1 MNPADRVDMHM
12 ALVIADNEAEMM
24 ASADPMRLRNASYA
38 RAAAA
43 LALSH
48 LRGYEDQ
55 PEVLEAVCAE
65 ALGNELAQASVS
77 SGATTPEW
85 ECEHLLACAAREQA
99 EANIEEIYNRG
110 DFAYEATVGLG
121 DVRGH
126 AEADATRF
134 ADSGNRSRLEGVN
147 ADRRVT
153 AAFDLSP
160 QTVMDV
166 ARRMDE
172 PVSITWA
179 QADELA
185 TEFCDAVAQVD
196 LDSYDYQDLES
207 RILAAHEERRGQGAY
222 RPYELGRWEELG
234 DESGA
239 R

>member
-12 ALVIADNEAEMM
+12 ALVIADNEVDLLAR
-24 ASADPMRLRNASYA
+24 ADPMRSRNASYA
-38 RAAAA
+38 RATAC

-48 LRGYEDQ
+48 LRRYEDQ

-65 ALGNELAQASVS
+65 ALGSESAQARVS

-85 ECEHLLACAAREQA
+85 ECGHLLACAARGHA
-99 EANIEEIYNRG
+99 EANLEEIYNRG
-110 DFAYEATVGLG
+110 DFAYEATAYIA
-121 DVRGH
+121 DVRGR

-134 ADSGNRSRLEGVN
+134 ADGGNRSRLEGVN

-172 PVSITWA
+172 PASITWA

-196 LDSYDYQDLES
+196 LDYCDYQDLES
-207 RILAAHEERRGQGAY
+207 RILAAHDERQGHGTY
-222 RPYELGRWEELG
+222 SPHEPGRWEEPG
-234 DESGA
+234 DEPGA